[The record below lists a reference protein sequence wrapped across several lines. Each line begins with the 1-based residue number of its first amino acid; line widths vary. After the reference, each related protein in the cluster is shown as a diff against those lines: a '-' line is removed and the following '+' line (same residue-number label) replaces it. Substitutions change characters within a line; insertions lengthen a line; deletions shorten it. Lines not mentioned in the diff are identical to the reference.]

1 MFFRNLI
8 FGRLKFF
15 FAALFLILAVLVSI
29 GIYDSYRMYG
39 TASWYGKRFSGRKT
53 ASGEIFDPKKLTAA
67 HKRLALGTK
76 VIVTNLENNR
86 QVIVL
91 INDRGP
97 YIPGRIID
105 LSRAAAKRLR
115 MVKSGLARVRI
126 EVIKTVR

>member
-1 MFFRNLI
+1 VFFRSLI

-15 FAALFLILAVLVSI
+15 FTAFLLTLVTLVSI
-29 GIYDSYRMYG
+29 EIYDSYRMSG
-39 TASWYGKRFSGRKT
+39 VASWYGRRFSGRKT
-53 ASGEIFDPKKLTAA
+53 ASGEIFDPKRLTAA

-76 VIVTNLENNR
+76 VRVTNLENSR

-105 LSRAAAKRLR
+105 LSREAAKRLR
-115 MVKSGLARVRI
+115 MVRSGLARVKI
-126 EVIKTVR
+126 EVIETVR